1 MRRTLI
7 PLVVAALA
15 LPGPLASIA
24 SAGSQRH
31 DVYYQVRCITP
42 TGQHVQ
48 PESVDAHAI
57 QFDKTPG
64 GKDGA
69 ILNFNANHP
78 GWDCK
83 AFGPFNA

>member
-1 MRRTLI
+1 MRKTLI

-15 LPGPLASIA
+15 LPGPLASTA
-24 SAGSQRH
+24 SAASKRH
-31 DVYYQVRCITP
+31 DAYYQVRCITP
-42 TGQHVQ
+42 EGQRVEA
-48 PESVDAHAI
+48 ESVDAHAI

-78 GWDCK
+78 GWDCT